1 MAMRGARPDRKF
13 LFVGN
18 QTCLDF
24 INTQMIRH
32 GRLTDLLEDFSDLI
46 AWMVKARILDEGEA
60 KKALRKW
67 GGQQEG
73 LRTFERARK
82 LRATLR
88 EMVGRIADGRAVPQ
102 SAVDAINGLLR
113 HRLGY
118 AQLTRTRGGF
128 ERRFHVETGEAV
140 HLLAPVAESA
150 SDLLAHCDRSL
161 IKRCKNRECILFF
174 YDTTKNHTRHWCS
187 MSICG
192 NKIKVAEYYRRKRRT
207 KDR

>member
-1 MAMRGARPDRKF
+1 MRKGRPENPF
-13 LFVGN
+13 IFVGN

-24 INTQMIRH
+24 VNTQMIQQ
-32 GRLTDLLEDFSDLI
+32 GRLVELLGDFSDLI
-46 AWMVKARILDEGEA
+46 AWMVQARILDAGDAKEA
-60 KKALRKW
+60 IRKW
-67 GGQQEG
+67 GGRREG

-88 EMVGRIADGRAVPQ
+88 EMAGRIAAGQAAPQ
-102 SAVDAINGLLR
+102 SAVEAINGLLR

-118 AQLTRTRGGF
+118 AQLTKTRGGF
-128 ERRFHVETGEAV
+128 ERRFHVETKEAI
-140 HLLAPVAESA
+140 HLLVPIAESA

-174 YDTTKNHTRHWCS
+174 YDTTKNHARHWCS

-207 KDR
+207 KER

>member
-1 MAMRGARPDRKF
+1 MRKGQPENAF
-13 LFVGN
+13 IFIGN

-24 INTQMIRH
+24 VNTQMIQQ
-32 GRLTDLLEDFSDLI
+32 GRLVELLGDFSALM
-46 AWMVKARILDEGEA
+46 AWMVQARILDAGDA
-60 KKALRKW
+60 KKAIRKW
-67 GGQQEG
+67 GGQREG
-73 LRTFERARK
+73 LRTFERALE

-102 SAVDAINGLLR
+102 SAIDAINGLLR

-118 AQLTRTRGGF
+118 AQLTRTSGGF

-140 HLLAPVAESA
+140 HLLAPIAESA

-161 IKRCKNRECILFF
+161 IKRCRNRACILFF
-174 YDTTKNHTRHWCS
+174 YDTTKNHARHWCS

-192 NKIKVAEYYRRKRRT
+192 NKIKVAEHYRRKRRT
-207 KDR
+207 KRR

>member
-1 MAMRGARPDRKF
+1 MRKGQPENPF
-13 LFVGN
+13 IFIGN

-24 INTQMIRH
+24 VNTQMIQQ
-32 GRLTDLLEDFSDLI
+32 GRLVELLGDFSDLI
-46 AWMVKARILDEGEA
+46 AWMVQARILDAGDAKEA
-60 KKALRKW
+60 IRKW
-67 GGQQEG
+67 GGRREG

-88 EMVGRIADGRAVPQ
+88 EMAGRIAAGQAAPQ
-102 SAVDAINGLLR
+102 SAVEAINGLLR

-118 AQLTRTRGGF
+118 AQLTKTRGGF
-128 ERRFHVETGEAV
+128 ERRFHVETKEAI
-140 HLLAPVAESA
+140 HLLVPIAESA

-174 YDTTKNHTRHWCS
+174 YDTTKNHARHWCS

-207 KDR
+207 KER